1 MKAYVITTGTIFG
14 LLTLAHLARMV
25 LETGRFARE
34 PEYWLITS
42 IAAALCVWA
51 ARVYSQMRR
60 TSPSG
65 PSR

>member
-25 LETGRFARE
+25 LETGRLARE
-34 PEYWLITS
+34 PEYWLITLT
-42 IAAALCVWA
+42 AAALCVWA
-51 ARVYSQMRR
+51 VRVYSQMRR

-65 PSR
+65 PGR

>member
-25 LETGRFARE
+25 LETGKARE

-42 IAAALCVWA
+42 IAAVLCVWGV
-51 ARVYSQMRR
+51 RVYSQMRR

-65 PSR
+65 PGR